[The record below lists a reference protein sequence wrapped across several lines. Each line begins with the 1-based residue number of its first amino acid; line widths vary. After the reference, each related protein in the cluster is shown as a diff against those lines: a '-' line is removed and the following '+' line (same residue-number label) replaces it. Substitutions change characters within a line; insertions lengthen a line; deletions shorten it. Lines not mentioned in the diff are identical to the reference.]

1 MGNIMHKD
9 QNSLK
14 IKELYWQ
21 DIGRNKKGKNMMSIM
36 KEMHQSKGT
45 LLQD

>member
-14 IKELYWQ
+14 VKQINWQ
-21 DIGRNKKGKNMMSIM
+21 DIGRNKQGKNMVSIRM
-36 KEMHQSKGT
+36 ISS
-45 LLQD
+45 

>member
-9 QNSLK
+9 QSSLK
-14 IKELYWQ
+14 VKQINWQ
-21 DIGRNKKGKNMMSIM
+21 DIGKNKQGKNMISIR
-36 KEMHQSKGT
+36 KEIHQAKGT